1 MWDCLAGACNCRR
14 GKYAFSYWSIGLIA
28 DSVLY
33 MYIVARGR
41 RDIRGLPSVEGRFV

>member
-14 GKYAFSYWSIGLIA
+14 GKYAFSYWSIRLIA

-33 MYIVARGR
+33 MSGR
-41 RDIRGLPSVEGRFV
+41 RDIRGLPSVEGRFF